1 MCWAILCES
10 GGKLWFGVFLLMRW
24 CEVGLYYLYLH
35 LIMGLKQED
44 FFFILHGIL
53 ADMEEVT
60 ELQPVPDA
68 HVPVM
73 KLKFD
78 GVSIDLLYASVSL
91 LVVPEV
97 SNFVDIGS
105 FAGVWRWHF
114 MRSVVSFS
122 LLYVN

>member
-1 MCWAILCES
+1 
-10 GGKLWFGVFLLMRW
+10 MRW

-35 LIMGLKQED
+35 LIMGCLKQED

-53 ADMEEVT
+53 AEIEEVT

-105 FAGVWRWHF
+105 FSGMRRWHF
-114 MRSVVSFS
+114 MQSVVSFS
-122 LLYVN
+122 LLYVT